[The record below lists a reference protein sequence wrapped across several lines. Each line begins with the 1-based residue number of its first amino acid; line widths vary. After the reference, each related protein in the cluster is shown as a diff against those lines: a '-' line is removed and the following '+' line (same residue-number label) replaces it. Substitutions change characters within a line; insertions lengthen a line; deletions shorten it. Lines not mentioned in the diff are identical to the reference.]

1 MNPGPSLFM
10 ILSSR
15 PDPTVVAIFTPAGII
30 ALGRNSSP
38 VYSPNPR
45 QPSAEKEQK
54 KNADAH
60 AAAPA
65 A

>member
-1 MNPGPSLFM
+1 ML
-10 ILSSR
+10 LSSP
-15 PDPTVVAIFTPAGII
+15 PDPTVVPIFTPAGII

-38 VYSPNPR
+38 VYGLNPR
-45 QPSAEKEQK
+45 QPSAKSTEEEQG
-54 KNADAH
+54 KN